1 MFAPP
6 KTAIEQKKEERLRA
20 EVPNSEEHWRWRM
33 QMAERIAGSVGTVW
47 PGVKAMYVLGSA
59 KNATARAHSDI
70 DLLIHFDGDEAEG
83 ASLEKWLDGWSLAL
97 NEMNFL
103 RTGFRCGRLL
113 DVYFVSSDEISRREG
128 MAAKIGAIT
137 DAARPLKLG

>member
-1 MFAPP
+1 
-6 KTAIEQKKEERLRA
+6 
-20 EVPNSEEHWRWRM
+20 
-33 QMAERIAGSVGTVW
+33 MAERIAGSLGTIW

-70 DLLIHFDGDEAEG
+70 DLLIHFDGDEAER

-128 MAAKIGAIT
+128 MATKIGAIT